1 MTDASVA
8 RQPLPACSED
18 ALRALYRD
26 HAGALLAYAE
36 HFTHDRMAA
45 EDALQETFL
54 RAWRHLPRLLQDD
67 RPPRPWLRQVL
78 RRILID
84 RARASRHRHARLV
97 DDALL
102 DGETEGGYDTLL
114 DRQLLAGAMEQLSPP
129 HRDVLVE
136 TYYRDLPAERVAAAL
151 GVPVGTVRSRLHYA
165 LHALR
170 RQLTEVRDGTGPL
183 PATAATPPVTKRQTS
198 SRPGRRAQVAAAVG
212 ASVS

>member
-1 MTDASVA
+1 M
-8 RQPLPACSED
+8 
-18 ALRALYRD
+18 
-26 HAGALLAYAE
+26 
-36 HFTHDRMAA
+36 
-45 EDALQETFL
+45 
-54 RAWRHLPRLLQDD
+54 
-67 RPPRPWLRQVL
+67 L

-165 LHALR
+165 LAGLREAL
-170 RQLTEVRDGTGPL
+170 T
-183 PATAATPPVTKRQTS
+183 ATPEPTAQE
-198 SRPGRRAQVAAAVG
+198 GRLA
-212 ASVS
+212 